1 MEYVLYVLLGIIA
14 ILILLLLIAV
24 INTILMSDKS
34 DGKPLDPLPSEV
46 ETKYAQD
53 LLRLIK
59 HKTIAG
65 EAGKTKIE
73 FKTMHQE
80 LESLFPKVHEKCERV
95 IFAGGSL
102 LYRWPGKTAGRPLV
116 LMAHQDVVPAT
127 ASEWSVD
134 PFSGTIKD
142 GKILGRGSFDTKAT
156 LYAFLKAAEELLEEG
171 FTPDVDVYFSS
182 SSDEEIS
189 GGGAEE
195 AVEYL
200 YQRNIEPLI
209 VLDEGGAI
217 VSGALPSLKR
227 HLALIGVI
235 EKGYLNLRFS
245 AKSTGGHS
253 STPPKNTPIAR
264 LANFVSRVE
273 KRFPLKTKM
282 ISEVKDM
289 FQVSAKSMS
298 FPYRLLFGNMW
309 LFKGLICWL
318 LPRIN
323 PYGRALFSTTIA
335 FTMMKGSD
343 AANVIPSEA
352 HILCNLRTHPI
363 QDINATVQVLA
374 KIARKYDIDCEIIEG
389 REATPIVNTKGVA
402 YNYLLNQINKN
413 FPDVLVSPYII
424 FGGTD
429 ARFFTKITDAALR
442 FSPVRVTN
450 DDLKKMHGIDE
461 CIEVRSLAEAVV
473 FYKSFMKDFQTIEEA
488 N

>member
-1 MEYVLYVLLGIIA
+1 MGIKLYILLGV
-14 ILILLLLIAV
+14 ILLLVVLVMTAV
-24 INTILMSDKS
+24 VRALLLKDK
-34 DGKPLDPLPSEV
+34 DVLKPLDRLSPE
-46 ETKYAQD
+46 KKRQYAEG
-53 LLRLIK
+53 LLRLIA
-59 HKTIAG
+59 HQTIAG
-65 EAGKTKIE
+65 KPGETKKE
-73 FKTMHQE
+73 FKALHNE
-80 LESLFPKVHEKCERV
+80 LELLFPLVHKHCERTV
-95 IFAGGSL
+95 FEGGSL
-102 LYRWPGKTAGRPLV
+102 LFRWPGKSREQPII

-134 PFSGTIKD
+134 PFKGDIVEDKV
-142 GKILGRGSFDTKAT
+142 IGRGSFDTKAT
-156 LYAFLKAAEELLEEG
+156 LYAFLQAAEELLADG
-171 FTPDVDVYFSS
+171 FVPEVDIYFSS

-189 GGGAEE
+189 GGGAEI
-195 AVEYL
+195 AVSYL
-200 YQRNIEPLI
+200 EKQGIKPLM

-235 EKGYLNLRFS
+235 EKGFLNLRFT

-253 STPPKNTPIAR
+253 STPPKNSPIPR
-264 LANFVSRVE
+264 LARFIARVE
-273 KRFPLKTKM
+273 KHFPLKTKM
-282 ISEVKDM
+282 IPEVRDM
-289 FQVSAKSMS
+289 FQTASRSMS
-298 FPYRLLFGNMW
+298 FPYRLLFGNIW

-352 HILCNLRTHPI
+352 HVLCNLRTHPI
-363 QDINATVQVLA
+363 QDIESTVAVLS
-374 KIARKYDIDCEIIEG
+374 KIARKYNIDCEIIEG

-402 YNYLLNQINKN
+402 YNYLVSEIRKN

-429 ARFFTKITDAALR
+429 ARFFTRITDSALR
-442 FSPVRVTN
+442 FSPVRITN

-473 FYKSFMKDFQTIEEA
+473 FYKSFMSDFKKTEKV
-488 N
+488 